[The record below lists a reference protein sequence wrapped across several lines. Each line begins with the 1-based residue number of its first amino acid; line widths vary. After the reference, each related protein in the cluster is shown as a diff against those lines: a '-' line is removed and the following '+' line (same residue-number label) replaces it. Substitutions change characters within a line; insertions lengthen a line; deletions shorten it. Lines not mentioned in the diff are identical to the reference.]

1 MYHQAYTERRSLM
14 IRLFVTQSGIA
25 WKKNCLDRLLK
36 KTWATDS
43 HGNRYIYGSN
53 EIPHGCMKK
62 KTIYEIKGLYRD
74 SFRITGFEFGKGK
87 KSLCIVGS
95 MRGNEVQQLYC
106 CSQLV
111 KKFRQLEEE
120 RRIRPDVKILIIP
133 CCNPYSINTQKRF
146 WTIDNTDINRMFPG
160 YDLGE
165 TTQRIADGIFSQ
177 IKDYEYGIQFTSF
190 YMPGEFIPHVRLMD
204 EGYSDVIT
212 AMKFGMP
219 YVVKRTVRPYDTATL
234 NYNWQVWNTKAYSLY
249 TSTTSRIDKK
259 SAGQAVL
266 SILRFCKSVG
276 FVKYQENGDHPSIVI
291 SDKEL
296 ISVRTAKSGIFEPLV
311 KVGDSVDEGTP
322 LAEIIN
328 PYDGSV
334 METLYAPRRGTLFFM
349 HSDPITYAETAV
361 IKMV

>member
-1 MYHQAYTERRSLM
+1 
-14 IRLFVTQSGIA
+14 
-25 WKKNCLDRLLK
+25 
-36 KTWATDS
+36 
-43 HGNRYIYGSN
+43 
-53 EIPHGCMKK
+53 MKK

-311 KVGDSVDEGTP
+311 KVGDNVDEGTP
-322 LAEIIN
+322 LADIIN

-334 METLYAPRRGTLFFM
+334 METLYAPRKGTLFFM

>member
-1 MYHQAYTERRSLM
+1 
-14 IRLFVTQSGIA
+14 
-25 WKKNCLDRLLK
+25 
-36 KTWATDS
+36 
-43 HGNRYIYGSN
+43 
-53 EIPHGCMKK
+53 MKK

-266 SILRFCKSVG
+266 SVLRFCKSVG

>member
-1 MYHQAYTERRSLM
+1 MEK
-14 IRLFVTQSGIA
+14 II
-25 WKKNCLDRLLK
+25 
-36 KTWATDS
+36 
-43 HGNRYIYGSN
+43 
-53 EIPHGCMKK
+53 
-62 KTIYEIKGLYRD
+62 IYEIKGLYRD
-74 SFRITGFEFGKGK
+74 SFRITGFEFGMGQ

-120 RRIRPDVKILIIP
+120 GRISPNVKILIIP
-133 CCNPYSINTQKRF
+133 CCNPYSMNTQKRF

-165 TTQRIADGIFSQ
+165 TTQRIANGIFSQ
-177 IKDYEYGIQFTSF
+177 IKDYDYGIQFTSF
-190 YMPGEFIPHVRLMD
+190 YMPGEFVPHVRLMD
-204 EGYSDVIT
+204 EGYSDIKT
-212 AMKFGMP
+212 ALKFGLP
-219 YVVKRTVRPYDTATL
+219 FVVKRTVRPYDTATL
-234 NYNWQVWNTKAYSLY
+234 NYNWQVWDTKAYSIY

-266 SILRFCKSVG
+266 SILRFCKSLG
-276 FVKYQENGDHPSIVI
+276 FVKYHEKGEHLTKVI

-296 ISVRTAKSGIFEPLV
+296 ISVRTAKPGIFEPLV
-311 KVGDSVDEGTP
+311 KVGESVDEGTP
-322 LAEIIN
+322 LADIIN

-334 METLYAPRRGTLFFM
+334 METLYAPRDGTLFFM

>member
-1 MYHQAYTERRSLM
+1 
-14 IRLFVTQSGIA
+14 
-25 WKKNCLDRLLK
+25 
-36 KTWATDS
+36 
-43 HGNRYIYGSN
+43 
-53 EIPHGCMKK
+53 MKK
-62 KTIYEIKGLYRD
+62 KIIYEIKGLYRD

-266 SILRFCKSVG
+266 SVLRFCKSVG

>member
-1 MYHQAYTERRSLM
+1 
-14 IRLFVTQSGIA
+14 
-25 WKKNCLDRLLK
+25 
-36 KTWATDS
+36 
-43 HGNRYIYGSN
+43 
-53 EIPHGCMKK
+53 MKK
-62 KTIYEIKGLYRD
+62 KIIYEIKGLYRD

-311 KVGDSVDEGTP
+311 KVGDNVDEGTP
-322 LAEIIN
+322 LADIIN

-334 METLYAPRRGTLFFM
+334 METLYAPRKGTLFFM

>member
-1 MYHQAYTERRSLM
+1 
-14 IRLFVTQSGIA
+14 
-25 WKKNCLDRLLK
+25 
-36 KTWATDS
+36 
-43 HGNRYIYGSN
+43 
-53 EIPHGCMKK
+53 MKK
-62 KTIYEIKGLYRD
+62 KMIYEIKGLYRD

-120 RRIRPDVKILIIP
+120 GRISPDVKILIIP
-133 CCNPYSINTQKRF
+133 CCNPYSMNTQKRF

-165 TTQRIADGIFSQ
+165 TTQRIADGIFSR

-204 EGYSDVIT
+204 EGYSDIET
-212 AMKFGMP
+212 AMKFGLP
-219 YVVKRTVRPYDTATL
+219 FVVKRTVRPYDTATL

>member
-1 MYHQAYTERRSLM
+1 
-14 IRLFVTQSGIA
+14 
-25 WKKNCLDRLLK
+25 
-36 KTWATDS
+36 
-43 HGNRYIYGSN
+43 
-53 EIPHGCMKK
+53 MKK
-62 KTIYEIKGLYRD
+62 KIIYEIKGLYRD

-111 KKFRQLEEE
+111 KKFKQLEDEG
-120 RRIRPDVKILIIP
+120 RITPGVRILIIP
-133 CCNPYSINTQKRF
+133 CCNPYSMNIQKRF

-160 YDLGE
+160 YALGE
-165 TTQRIADGIFSQ
+165 TSQRIADGIFSQ
-177 IKDYEYGIQFTSF
+177 IKDYKYGIQFTSF
-190 YMPGEFIPHVRLMD
+190 YMPGEFMPHVRLMD

-212 AMKFGMP
+212 AMKFGLP
-219 YVVKRTVRPYDTATL
+219 YVVKRAVRPYDTATL

-266 SILRFCKSVG
+266 SILRFCKNLG
-276 FVKYQENGDHPSIVI
+276 FVKYHESGDHPSKII

-296 ISVRTAKSGIFEPLV
+296 VSVRTAKSGIFEPLV
-311 KVGDSVDEGTP
+311 KVGDRIDEGTP

-328 PYDGSV
+328 PYDGTV
-334 METLYAPRRGTLFFM
+334 METLYAPTKGVLFFM
-349 HSDPITYAETAV
+349 HSDPIIYAETAV
-361 IKMV
+361 IKIVR

>member
-1 MYHQAYTERRSLM
+1 
-14 IRLFVTQSGIA
+14 
-25 WKKNCLDRLLK
+25 
-36 KTWATDS
+36 
-43 HGNRYIYGSN
+43 
-53 EIPHGCMKK
+53 MKK
-62 KTIYEIKGLYRD
+62 KIIYEIKGLYRD

-165 TTQRIADGIFSQ
+165 TTQRVADGIFSQ

>member
-1 MYHQAYTERRSLM
+1 
-14 IRLFVTQSGIA
+14 
-25 WKKNCLDRLLK
+25 
-36 KTWATDS
+36 
-43 HGNRYIYGSN
+43 
-53 EIPHGCMKK
+53 MKK
-62 KTIYEIKGLYRD
+62 KIIYEIKGLYRD

-266 SILRFCKSVG
+266 SVLRFCKSVG

-311 KVGDSVDEGTP
+311 KVEDSVDEGTP

>member
-1 MYHQAYTERRSLM
+1 
-14 IRLFVTQSGIA
+14 
-25 WKKNCLDRLLK
+25 
-36 KTWATDS
+36 
-43 HGNRYIYGSN
+43 
-53 EIPHGCMKK
+53 MKK
-62 KTIYEIKGLYRD
+62 KIIYEIKGLYRD

-190 YMPGEFIPHVRLMD
+190 CMPGEFIPHVRLMD

-266 SILRFCKSVG
+266 SVLRFCKSVG

>member
-1 MYHQAYTERRSLM
+1 
-14 IRLFVTQSGIA
+14 
-25 WKKNCLDRLLK
+25 
-36 KTWATDS
+36 
-43 HGNRYIYGSN
+43 
-53 EIPHGCMKK
+53 MKK
-62 KTIYEIKGLYRD
+62 KIIYEIKGLYRD

-259 SAGQAVL
+259 SAGQALL

-311 KVGDSVDEGTP
+311 KVGDNVDEGTP
-322 LAEIIN
+322 LADIIN